1 VTAPSDPA
9 VRHLPDDNN
18 RFIPR
23 PGDSLLMA
31 TGGGPPTEPASHATP
46 LAARRSRWIGQ
57 QYADI
62 TKLREIAAKHD
73 RASARAQQRAAR
85 LNTRIEKLR
94 HQATLLREKSQRVLA
109 EIPDVEQQI
118 KQHERDIEGATNKAG
133 GAPVGSDVTSLHYR
147 VRKLQ
152 QKVVDRQQKARALE
166 LRAAT
171 KTQKTAELKVKVDRY
186 VEAARLAEQE
196 AVAYRQ
202 RADRLQMVTEHD
214 VAAHLTSTA
223 APAKTNSADE
233 PPGTL

>member
-1 VTAPSDPA
+1 MS
-9 VRHLPDDNN
+9 
-18 RFIPR
+18 
-23 PGDSLLMA
+23 
-31 TGGGPPTEPASHATP
+31 TGGGPPTQPVSHSTP
-46 LAARRSRWIGQ
+46 LAARQSRWIGQ

-73 RASARAQQRAAR
+73 RASARAQQRASR

-94 HQATLLREKSQRVLA
+94 HQATLLREKGQRVLA
-109 EIPDVEQQI
+109 EIPNIEQRI
-118 KQHERDIEGATNKAG
+118 KQHERDIEASTNRDG
-133 GAPVGSDVTSLHYR
+133 GAPIGSDVTSLHYR

-152 QKVVDRQQKARALE
+152 QKVVDRQQKSRALE

-196 AVAYRQ
+196 AIVYRQ

-214 VAAHLTSTA
+214 VAGHLASTA
-223 APAKTNSADE
+223 ASSKTNSPDE
-233 PPGTL
+233 PPGAV